1 MANKNKKNVTDVFD
15 GLKYVD
21 KVLNEAA
28 GVKDEK
34 TLTESFEDRLRKRLT
49 ENTEEAETGDLNE
62 YENAYDYNYNYDE
75 AGSNEFL
82 GEEFPEEEEEEE
94 EFDADALGLDLD
106 DEAGAFAAADMEDEF
121 SSEEEEETNL
131 WPESEETETE
141 EEFDFTEDLD
151 LMEAL
156 LAEAPGDEI
165 PAPDTT
171 EEVPTDLSAEA
182 PLEEPVGDEA
192 APIDVEAGAEEV
204 PEMGIEGDMSVPDLG
219 ADISMSAP
227 AGIEPSGVEDVTAT
241 AEITPIAQPEDID
254 QLIADLV
261 SPEGEVEEVSP
272 VVIGESELKDLG
284 FEDLGDEDVN
294 SKVKMESKNNKTKA
308 IVEGE
313 IKLTKLG
320 DEDITGNVKGAEASK
335 AVKHSGT
342 GKKVDPTGNTFEDL
356 GDEDVNSNKVKET
369 GSAKVE
375 TQPKFATL
383 KKESEQKS
391 KALYNLAEQVVD
403 LQDEVSKLK
412 FENFKLKQANSVLT
426 LVEELKLSTKEKLVE
441 KFDNCKTVAE
451 VKRLYTEVASMVKEH
466 KRGSIN
472 EAVVRNSKSI
482 KHFAESVDFTEED
495 NDQARKN
502 YLMGLE
508 GYDDQY
514 LKK

>member
-28 GVKDEK
+28 GVKEDK
-34 TLTESFEDRLRKRLT
+34 DSLNESFEDRLKKRLT
-49 ENTEEAETGDLNE
+49 ENTEEAETETEDLNE
-62 YENAYDYNYNYDE
+62 YENAYNYNYNYDE
-75 AGSNEFL
+75 TSPNEFL
-82 GEEFPEEEEEEE
+82 GEEFPEDEDEDED
-94 EFDADALGLDLD
+94 EFDVDALGLDLD
-106 DEAGAFAAADMEDEF
+106 DEAGAIAAADMEDEF
-121 SSEEEEETNL
+121 SSEDEEENS
-131 WPESEETETE
+131 WQESEEDN
-141 EEFDFTEDLD
+141 EFNFEEDLD

-156 LAEAPGDEI
+156 LSEAPEDEVAAPEAVAEVPAVTDALPTDGEI
-165 PAPDTT
+165 PAP
-171 EEVPTDLSAEA
+171 V
-182 PLEEPVGDEA
+182 
-192 APIDVEAGAEEV
+192 DVEAGVET
-204 PEMGIEGDMSVPDLG
+204 PEGDMGLEATPDMGDDMSIPSMGDVPV
-219 ADISMSAP
+219 S
-227 AGIEPSGVEDVTAT
+227 EPSGVEDVTAT
-241 AEITPIAQPEDID
+241 AEVTPIAQPEDID

-261 SPEGEVEEVSP
+261 SPEGEVEETSP

-284 FEDLGDEDVN
+284 FEDLGDEDVD
-294 SKVKMESKNNKTKA
+294 SKVKMESKDNKTKA

-320 DEDITGNVKGAEASK
+320 DEDITGNVKGAETSK

-356 GDEDVNSNKVKET
+356 GDEDINSNKVKET
-369 GSAKVE
+369 GSAKV
-375 TQPKFATL
+375 TAQPKFAEL

-426 LVEELKLSTKEKLVE
+426 LVEELKQSTREKLVE

-472 EAVVRNSKSI
+472 EAVIKNSKSI
-482 KHFAESVDFTEED
+482 KHFAESANSVEED

-514 LKK
+514 LK

>member
-28 GVKDEK
+28 GVKEDK
-34 TLTESFEDRLRKRLT
+34 DSLNESFEDRLKKRLT
-49 ENTEEAETGDLNE
+49 ENTEEAETEDLNE
-62 YENAYDYNYNYDE
+62 YENAYNYNYNYDE

-82 GEEFPEEEEEEE
+82 GEEFPEDEEDDEEEL
-94 EFDADALGLDLD
+94 DIDALGLDLD
-106 DEAGAFAAADMEDEF
+106 DEAGAIAAADMEDEF
-121 SSEEEEETNL
+121 SSEEEDEDAWT
-131 WPESEETETE
+131 ESESD
-141 EEFDFTEDLD
+141 EFNFEEDLD

-156 LAEAPGDEI
+156 LSEAPEASAEVPAMTDALPADGEV
-165 PAPDTT
+165 PAP
-171 EEVPTDLSAEA
+171 V
-182 PLEEPVGDEA
+182 
-192 APIDVEAGAEEV
+192 DVEAGVETPEGDLGLDATPDMGDDMSIPSMGEV
-204 PEMGIEGDMSVPDLG
+204 PG
-219 ADISMSAP
+219 A
-227 AGIEPSGVEDVTAT
+227 EPSGVADVSAT
-241 AEITPIAQPEDID
+241 AEVTPIAQPEDID

-261 SPEGEVEEVSP
+261 SPESDVEETVP

-294 SKVKMESKNNKTKA
+294 STVKMESKNNKAAA

-320 DEDITGNVKGAEASK
+320 DEEITGNVKGAEASK

-342 GKKVDPTGNTFEDL
+342 GKKVDPSGNTFEDL
-356 GDEDVNSNKVKET
+356 GDEDINSNKVKET
-369 GSAKVE
+369 GSAKVSS
-375 TQPKFATL
+375 QPKFAEL
-383 KKESEQKS
+383 KKESAQKS

-426 LVEELKLSTKEKLVE
+426 LVEELKQSTREKLVE

-451 VKRLYTEVASMVKEH
+451 VKKLYTEVASMVKEH

-472 EAVVRNSKSI
+472 EVVMKNSKSI
-482 KHFAESVDFTEED
+482 KHIAESVDSTEED

-514 LKK
+514 LK

>member
-28 GVKDEK
+28 GVKEDK
-34 TLTESFEDRLRKRLT
+34 DSLNESFEDRLKKRLT
-49 ENTEEAETGDLNE
+49 ENTEEAETEDLNE
-62 YENAYDYNYNYDE
+62 YENAYNYNYNYDE
-75 AGSNEFL
+75 ADSNEFL
-82 GEEFPEEEEEEE
+82 GEEFPEDEDEDEE
-94 EFDADALGLDLD
+94 EFDVDALGLDLD
-106 DEAGAFAAADMEDEF
+106 DEVGAIAAADMEDEF
-121 SSEEEEETNL
+121 SSEEEDEEPWKEND
-131 WPESEETETE
+131 TE
-141 EEFDFTEDLD
+141 EAEFNFEEDLD

-156 LAEAPGDEI
+156 LSEAPEDEVAAPEAVAEVPAVTDALPTDGEV
-165 PAPDTT
+165 PAP
-171 EEVPTDLSAEA
+171 V
-182 PLEEPVGDEA
+182 
-192 APIDVEAGAEEV
+192 DVEAGV
-204 PEMGIEGDMSVPDLG
+204 DSPEGDMGLEATPDMG
-219 ADISMSAP
+219 DDMSIPSMGDAP
-227 AGIEPSGVEDVTAT
+227 VSEPSGVEDVTAT
-241 AEITPIAQPEDID
+241 AEVTPVAQPEDID

-261 SPEGEVEEVSP
+261 SPESDMEETSP

-284 FEDLGDEDVN
+284 FEDLGDEDVH
-294 SKVKMESKNNKTKA
+294 SKVKMESKDNKAKS

-369 GSAKVE
+369 GAAKPVH
-375 TQPKFATL
+375 PKFAEV

-426 LVEELKLSTKEKLVE
+426 LVEELKQSTREKLVE

-472 EAVVRNSKSI
+472 EAVIKNSKSI
-482 KHFAESVDFTEED
+482 KHFAESVNSTEED

-514 LKK
+514 LK

>member
-28 GVKDEK
+28 GVKTDK
-34 TLTESFEDRLRKRLT
+34 DSLNESFEDRLRNRLT
-49 ENTEEAETGDLNE
+49 ENTEEAETEDLNE
-62 YENAYDYNYNYDE
+62 YENAYNYNYNYDE

-82 GEEFPEEEEEEE
+82 GEEFPEDEDEDEDEL
-94 EFDADALGLDLD
+94 DIDSLGLDLD
-106 DEAGAFAAADMEDEF
+106 NEVGAIAAADMEDEF
-121 SSEEEEETNL
+121 SSEDEDETNPWKEGEEENFNF
-131 WPESEETETE
+131 EEDT
-141 EEFDFTEDLD
+141 D

-156 LAEAPGDEI
+156 LSEGPEDEI
-165 PAPDTT
+165 ESPEVEIPEVSDELPAEGDVPAP
-171 EEVPTDLSAEA
+171 V
-182 PLEEPVGDEA
+182 
-192 APIDVEAGAEEV
+192 DVEAGVDTAEGDLDLGAA
-204 PEMGIEGDMSVPDLG
+204 PEMGGDMSMP
-219 ADISMSAP
+219 SMSDVSAS
-227 AGIEPSGVEDVTAT
+227 EPSGVEDVTAS

-261 SPEGEVEEVSP
+261 SPEGEVEETSP

-284 FEDLGDEDVN
+284 FENLGDEDVD

-320 DEDITGNVKGAEASK
+320 DKEITGNVRGAEASK

-342 GKKVDPTGNTFEDL
+342 GKKVDPSGNTFEDL
-356 GDEDVNSNKVKET
+356 GDEDINSTKVKET
-369 GSAKVE
+369 GSVKV
-375 TQPKFATL
+375 TAQPKFAEL

-426 LVEELKLSTKEKLVE
+426 LVEELKQSTREKLVE

-451 VKRLYTEVASMVKEH
+451 VKKLYTEVASMVKEH

-472 EAVVRNSKSI
+472 EAVLKNSKSI
-482 KHFAESVDFTEED
+482 KHFAESVNSPEED

-514 LKK
+514 LK